1 MTHPTHLALLACLLL
16 SGAVQA
22 QCLPSQLGGAG
33 SAALVASPPAGT
45 FAAWKCGTR
54 VYVAACVARECGLV
68 GAKRAVAAW
77 LSNPSVTGLTFG
89 KDPHKDA
96 ALLAVWSPY
105 RAQIA
110 ALKPS
115 P

>member
-1 MTHPTHLALLACLLL
+1 MTHLPTLALAC
-16 SGAVQA
+16 AVMSAQA
-22 QCLPSQLGGAG
+22 APCLPNQLGGTG
-33 SAALVASPPAGT
+33 TAAIVASQPAGQ
-45 FAAWKCGTR
+45 FAAWRCGSQT
-54 VYVAACVARECGLV
+54 VVVACVTRECGLV
-68 GAKRAVAAW
+68 GAKRAVSAW
-77 LSNPSVTGLTFG
+77 LSAPDASKLTFG

>member
-1 MTHPTHLALLACLLL
+1 MTHLPTLALAC
-16 SGAVQA
+16 AVMSAQA
-22 QCLPSQLGGAG
+22 APCLPKQLGGTG
-33 SAALVASPPAGT
+33 TAALVASPPAGQ
-45 FAAWKCGTR
+45 FAAWRCGSQT
-54 VYVAACVARECGLV
+54 VVVACVTRECGLV
-68 GAKRAVAAW
+68 GTKRAVSAW
-77 LSNPSVTGLTFG
+77 LSAPTISGLTFG

-105 RAQIA
+105 RTQIA

>member
-1 MTHPTHLALLACLLL
+1 MTHLPTLALACLL

-22 QCLPSQLGGAG
+22 QCLPSQVGGTG
-33 SAALVASPPAGT
+33 SAALVASPPAGM

-77 LSNPSVTGLTFG
+77 LSAPDASKLTFG
-89 KDPHKDA
+89 KDPHRDA
-96 ALLAVWSPY
+96 ALLAVWKPY
-105 RAQIA
+105 EAQIKS
-110 ALKPS
+110 LK
-115 P
+115 